1 MRGSL
6 TNKDYIKIL
15 KIYKNTIPKSKRLL
29 KIRAEKIITQKLC
42 KCIKKLEPTF
52 KTASIGICTKN
63 VLNNKG
69 YTRSNNF
76 SCRKKTKITLKKID
90 KTNKSKTFRKK

>member
-42 KCIKKLEPTF
+42 KCIKKLDPENEA
-52 KTASIGICTKN
+52 KSIGICTKTIFN
-63 VLNNKG
+63 SKGFTRGLFQCKNKR
-69 YTRSNNF
+69 TV
-76 SCRKKTKITLKKID
+76 K
-90 KTNKSKTFRKK
+90 FRKTQKNKTTKTRTKT